1 MSDSFEKIAIKDDRI
16 GCISSKIKY
25 GVLTGGQSITAQQFN
40 AISATPSSHTFN
52 IAVPSLETVVS
63 REIMWGATL
72 TIAVTASVAAGVT
85 TKPAG
90 EMLVNYGV
98 TDALAPFPLSRAV
111 NNITLNINNNSV
123 SMNYSDILEPL
134 LRMMDPEELAKYE
147 STTPTTL
154 DYLSNYRDGV
164 EPYTYMISDQ
174 LAADSPPQVIHVST
188 NGNEVPR
195 VAGAT
200 ATRVQPFYSYP
211 NNVLAYDMSRP
222 SGSSHNHRPRGSF
235 RILRIFAS
243 DDGGRTP
250 RASTA
255 ADTTMYIQFR
265 TLEPIFVSPFVF
277 GCEENKAGMY
287 GIQNINCQINM
298 LSNCNRSWRCVSTV
312 PGYTKTAQIVAV
324 SDSTLYFE
332 FITPKA
338 SDMLESRNVLPYYQ
352 MPIFKTGNL
361 VDMPGRPS
369 NAYQLDGSFS
379 VGEPKP
385 MTSNSI
391 QLSVVPD
398 KLLIFVRR
406 VENALTCNQTSSFLT
421 ITQCQINWNNQSGLL
436 STMSPEQLYK
446 ASVASGLHNL
456 TYDEFT
462 GLTMSVAGDDAIG
475 YSYSQPR
482 GPYPLVGAGAYPNNP
497 GFKYIPTTGSIL
509 CLSFADIIPLQEQYY
524 APGSIGQFNLQVKLQ
539 VANNHSE
546 NWTSN
551 NTELCIIPIMSG
563 AWINERGTSSSFIG
577 LLTKQDVLETLEQEH
592 YTQGQVRRL
601 IGGSFMDRLKS
612 GMSWISSKLSPIKHV
627 LEHIP
632 HEYAQK
638 GAKVLDSL
646 GYSKYGHSNKLEN
659 RLQ

>member
-1 MSDSFEKIAIKDDRI
+1 
-16 GCISSKIKY
+16 
-25 GVLTGGQSITAQQFN
+25 
-40 AISATPSSHTFN
+40 
-52 IAVPSLETVVS
+52 
-63 REIMWGATL
+63 
-72 TIAVTASVAAGVT
+72 
-85 TKPAG
+85 
-90 EMLVNYGV
+90 
-98 TDALAPFPLSRAV
+98 
-111 NNITLNINNNSV
+111 
-123 SMNYSDILEPL
+123 
-134 LRMMDPEELAKYE
+134 
-147 STTPTTL
+147 
-154 DYLSNYRDGV
+154 
-164 EPYTYMISDQ
+164 
-174 LAADSPPQVIHVST
+174 
-188 NGNEVPR
+188 
-195 VAGAT
+195 
-200 ATRVQPFYSYP
+200 
-211 NNVLAYDMSRP
+211 
-222 SGSSHNHRPRGSF
+222 
-235 RILRIFAS
+235 
-243 DDGGRTP
+243 
-250 RASTA
+250 
-255 ADTTMYIQFR
+255 
-265 TLEPIFVSPFVF
+265 
-277 GCEENKAGMY
+277 
-287 GIQNINCQINM
+287 
-298 LSNCNRSWRCVSTV
+298 
-312 PGYTKTAQIVAV
+312 
-324 SDSTLYFE
+324 
-332 FITPKA
+332 
-338 SDMLESRNVLPYYQ
+338 MLESRNVLPYYQ

-406 VENALTCNQTSSFLT
+406 VENSLTCNQTSSFLT

-539 VANNHSE
+539 VQNNHSE
-546 NWTSN
+546 DWSST

-612 GMSWISSKLSPIKHV
+612 GMSWLSSKLPMVKHV
-627 LEHIP
+627 LQNINHPIAEKS
-632 HEYAQK
+632 A
-638 GAKVLDSL
+638 AVLNAL
-646 GYSKYGHSNKLEN
+646 GYGRHANSNKLEN